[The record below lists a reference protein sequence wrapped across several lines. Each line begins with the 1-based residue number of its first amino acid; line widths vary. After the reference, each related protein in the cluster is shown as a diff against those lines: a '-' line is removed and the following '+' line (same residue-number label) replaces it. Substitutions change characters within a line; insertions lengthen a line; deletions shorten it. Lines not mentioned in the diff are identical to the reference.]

1 MHILIAVDS
10 FKGSLSSQKAG
21 EAITLGIQRVFPEA
35 TTEII
40 AMADGGE
47 GTVEAIVR
55 ASEGKISS
63 AKVTS
68 PLGDL
73 TDAVIGQLPD
83 GTVVLEMASA
93 SGLPLVPPEKRNP
106 MVTSTWGTGDLIRAA
121 LDLHPKE
128 ILIGIGG
135 SATNDG
141 GAGMAQALGAKL
153 LDREG
158 QELRPGGG
166 ALAKLDRVNITGLD
180 PRLKETKI
188 TVMCDVDNPLC
199 GPRGASAV
207 YGPQKGATPDMV
219 QDLDRNLAHFAQKIH
234 EDLGMD
240 LKDVPGAGAAGG
252 LGMGLLAFTGARLKT
267 GVEAVLDTVDFDSKL
282 QKADI
287 VVTGEGRIDGQS
299 IYGKVPMGVA
309 KRALRYKKPTLAIVG
324 SIGAGSEALY
334 DYGLSSIITIVNGP
348 ITLEESMERAFE
360 LTVDA
365 TERGFRILQIS
376 YPNINRGE

>member
-1 MHILIAVDS
+1 MHVLIAVDS

-35 TTEII
+35 TAEII
-40 AMADGGE
+40 SMADGGE
-47 GTVEAIVR
+47 GTVEAIVHAGQGEVLKTR
-55 ASEGKISS
+55 
-63 AKVTS
+63 VTS
-68 PLGDL
+68 PLGEE
-73 TDAVIGQLPD
+73 AEAIMGRLPD
-83 GTVVLEMASA
+83 GTIVLEMASA
-93 SGLPLVPPEKRNP
+93 SGLPMVPRHKRNP
-106 MVTSTWGTGDLIRAA
+106 LLTTTRGTGDLIRAA
-121 LDLHPKE
+121 LALQPRE

-141 GAGMAQALGAKL
+141 GAGMAQALGARL

-158 QELRPGGG
+158 QELSPGGG
-166 ALAKLDRVNITGLD
+166 CLDQLARIDCSELD

-207 YGPQKGATPDMV
+207 YGPQKGATPEMV
-219 QDLDRNLAHFAQKIH
+219 EILDGNLAHFARKIR
-234 EDLGMD
+234 ENLGVD

-252 LGMGLLAFTGARLKT
+252 LGMGLLAFTGAQLKT
-267 GVEAVLDTVDFDSKL
+267 GVEAVLDTVNFDGKL

-287 VVTGEGRIDGQS
+287 VITGEGRIDGQS
-299 IYGKVPMGVA
+299 VYGKVPMGVA
-309 KRALRYKKPTLAIVG
+309 KRALKYGKPTLAIVG

-334 DYGLSSIITIVNGP
+334 EHGISSILTIVNGP
-348 ITLEESMERAFE
+348 MTLEESMERAFE

-365 TERGFRILQIS
+365 AERGFRILKMAYS
-376 YPNINRGE
+376 DKR

>member
-1 MHILIAVDS
+1 MHVLIAVDS
-10 FKGSLSSQKAG
+10 FKGSLSSQRAG
-21 EAITLGIQRVFPEA
+21 EAITLGIQRVFPQA

-40 AMADGGE
+40 PMADGGE

-55 ASEGKISS
+55 ASEGKLLTT
-63 AKVTS
+63 KVTS
-68 PLGDL
+68 PLGDMI
-73 TDAVIGQLPD
+73 DAVMGQLPD
-83 GTVVLEMASA
+83 GTVVLEMAAA

-106 MVTSTWGTGDLIRAA
+106 LLTTTRGTGDLIRAA
-121 LDLHPKE
+121 LDLNPKE

-158 QELRPGGG
+158 LELRPGGG
-166 ALAKLDRVNITGLD
+166 ALEHLERIDITDLD
-180 PRLKETKI
+180 PRLKKTKI

-199 GPRGASAV
+199 GSRGASAV
-207 YGPQKGATPDMV
+207 YGPQKGATPEGV
-219 QDLDRNLAHFAQKIH
+219 QYLDQNLAHFARKIQ
-234 EDLGMD
+234 EEMGMD

-252 LGMGLLAFTGARLKT
+252 LGMGLLAFTGAQLKT

-287 VVTGEGRIDGQS
+287 VITGEGRIDGQS
-299 IYGKVPMGVA
+299 VFGKVPMGVA

-334 DYGLSSIITIVNGP
+334 NHGLSSIITIVNGP
-348 ITLEESMERAFE
+348 ITLEEAMERAFD

-376 YPNINRGE
+376 IPM